1 MNEHS
6 QNGGN
11 SNGGAGDGNNGGA
24 NNGGSETGDGG
35 NTNQNQNQNQNG
47 GGDGNQ
53 STTSPNGVD
62 LKNLSAEQ
70 LADVFE
76 NENLWKHPRFSNLA
90 AQAQE
95 LKQLKDKQAQDEQ
108 KRLEDN
114 KEFEKLAETR
124 KSELDQANQTIQNM
138 RIDQALTN
146 KLVSEGVVD
155 LEAALKLVDR
165 DKLKIEDNGS
175 VTGVDEALKS
185 LKDGKAYL
193 FNNSGDGNNQSLG
206 SATNGNNGG
215 NGTPAKFKR
224 SQLRDP
230 KFYQEHRD
238 EIIAAQKAGLIED
251 DLSQ

>member
-1 MNEHS
+1 MTVHS

-24 NNGGSETGDGG
+24 NNGDGSGSGDG
-35 NTNQNQNQNQNG
+35 NNNQNQNQNNG

-193 FNNSGDGNNQSLG
+193 FNKSEDGNQSLG
-206 SATNGNNGG
+206 SSSNGG
-215 NGTPAKFKR
+215 NGGGNSTPAKFKR